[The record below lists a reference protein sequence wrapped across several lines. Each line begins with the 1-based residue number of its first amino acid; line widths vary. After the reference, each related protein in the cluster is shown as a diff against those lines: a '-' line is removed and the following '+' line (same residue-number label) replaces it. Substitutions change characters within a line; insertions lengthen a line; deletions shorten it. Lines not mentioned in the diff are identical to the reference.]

1 MLDMDARTCSQS
13 SLKINADHTLNF
25 GIDISF
31 ESGWMV
37 KEKELDL
44 VAADVLLF
52 EERERISCKYR
63 K

>member
-1 MLDMDARTCSQS
+1 
-13 SLKINADHTLNF
+13 
-25 GIDISF
+25 
-31 ESGWMV
+31 MV